1 MTNNGKGLSRF
12 PTPTQLGP
20 EGVQGG
26 RRAQGQPEGAVA
38 FVRGTQP
45 TLQGESS
52 PDAPKPSGSLRQGG
66 RVGEEQVGE

>member
-1 MTNNGKGLSRF
+1 MTNKGKGLSRF

-38 FVRGTQP
+38 FVRGTPP
-45 TLQGESS
+45 TPSNLQGESS
-52 PDAPKPSGSLRQGG
+52 PDAPGG
-66 RVGEEQVGE
+66 RVGEEQAGE